1 MAIIFDYETNR
12 PLTNTQGIPLIIEA
26 GDYMFIN
33 GRPYDKATLTPVPE
47 GVALIPLYSARA
59 NITPVCTNTRYYSR
73 YLGDGTAPAYRCPL
87 PPSITPLRSTVDV
100 DGNKWIGVPD
110 ELLTLVAVD
119 GSFKTNMVYTGSTA
133 WGTYRLGISR
143 FIPAGNN
150 IVTFGR
156 DQGLK
161 IDTGVTGP
169 AAPYVGYKD
178 GFAYYGGCNALHP
191 PKYGYPVVL
200 NSTLSPFTP
209 SWLSYCFLHGVL
221 GPTADGRLVVL
232 TSSYGTRTSSA
243 NDGKAYQPTVFNAV
257 LYDPA
262 AGTYTVAA
270 SQTTVANTAAGFCLY
285 SEPAVT
291 PDGKVYFI
299 TSYGDDGTF
308 GIATLTVDLAN
319 NTVSAPVTCMVSLNG
334 LVSNLIGITQLG
346 TGASSTNNPT
356 YYYCANGAAMF
367 TVNKLLYLD
376 YGTKKYLCYVPCVNY
391 NSVVD
396 YTSITHDI
404 LATLRYR
411 TEGTKMYLFRID
423 NGSQLTLTDVY
434 LIPFDVSAKTVPEAA
449 FVAGNWK
456 TAIIVSPKVV
466 YMFAVDAVNDKLV
479 LTKSIVDDVHG
490 IGIDDLERLW
500 CVYSAKANDLRVDLI
515 PDTSVSMFIATRFA
529 SQSYSYNGVDISS
542 SIYVDTFDSSNNRVA
557 AYVHLVLNGK
567 AVFASNGQKAI
578 VVQTL
583 ADASLEVP
591 IIVKGSGMLSV
602 TASPAV

>member
-1 MAIIFDYETNR
+1 
-12 PLTNTQGIPLIIEA
+12 
-26 GDYMFIN
+26 
-33 GRPYDKATLTPVPE
+33 
-47 GVALIPLYSARA
+47 
-59 NITPVCTNTRYYSR
+59 
-73 YLGDGTAPAYRCPL
+73 
-87 PPSITPLRSTVDV
+87 VDV
-100 DGNKWIGVPD
+100 GGVKWIGYPD
-110 ELLTLVAVD
+110 ELLSLVAVD
-119 GSFKTNMVYTGSTA
+119 ANFKTNYTYTGSTA
-133 WGTYRLGISR
+133 WGTYRHGMSK
-143 FIPAGNN
+143 FIPVGSNV
-150 IVTFGR
+150 VTFGR
-156 DQGLK
+156 DQLRVETLTS
-161 IDTGVTGP
+161 ITGP
-169 AAPYVGYKD
+169 AAPYVGYRGD
-178 GFAYYGGCNALHP
+178 GFFYSSGAYNYYALYP

-200 NSTLSPFTP
+200 NSAFSPSAP
-209 SWLSYCFLHGVL
+209 SWFSYCFLHGVL

-243 NDGKAYQPTVFNAV
+243 NNGKAYTPTVFNAV
-257 LYDPA
+257 LYNPA
-262 AGTYTVAA
+262 TGIYTVAA
-270 SQTTVANTAAGFCLY
+270 SQTTVVNTASAFCLY
-285 SEPAVT
+285 SEPAVS
-291 PDGKVYFI
+291 PDGSKVYFI

-308 GIATLTVDLAN
+308 GIAMLTVDLAN
-319 NTVSAPVTCMVSLNG
+319 NTVSAPAACAVNLNG
-334 LVSNLIGITQLG
+334 LTTSLVGITQLG
-346 TGASSTNNPT
+346 AGAATVNACA
-356 YYYCANGAAMF
+356 YYLCANGAAMF

-396 YTSITHDI
+396 YTGVTNDT

-423 NGSQLTLTDVY
+423 DGSQLTLTDVY
-434 LIPFDVSAKTVPEAA
+434 SIPFDVNAKTAPEAA
-449 FVAGNWK
+449 FVAGNYK
-456 TAIIVSPKVV
+456 TVIVASQKGIL
-466 YMFAVDAVNDKLV
+466 MFAVDAVNDKLV

-500 CVYSAKANDLRVDLI
+500 CVYSANANDLRVDLI

-542 SIYVDTFDSSNNRVA
+542 SVYVDTFDSSNNRVA
-557 AYVHLVLNGK
+557 AYVHLVLNGN